1 MYRFFK
7 NLFYLLILLFSIS
20 GCRKKAFDDYYN
32 PPANAAPPIYQVLQ
46 SRGNFKNILALI
58 DRSGFKESLSAG
70 GFWTFFAPNDAA
82 FQKYLTDNNTTIDKI
97 PDSIARKI
105 VGYSLVI
112 NAFQT
117 DHIADYN
124 SPTGWVPLNAY
135 KRRTAYYDG
144 FQVKNADTVF
154 VPENRNGGTYVYGD
168 NNNKYIP
175 YFYSTY
181 MNAKKLT
188 AYDYNYFFPQTPY
201 TDFNVVNASVVNTNI
216 QAKNGVIHEIDH
228 VFLPL
233 PSIEQK
239 LTSDSSYSVF
249 RSLYDKYMVSYV
261 QDASYTRQ
269 YYTVSGNTTNVYV
282 KDYLSTLGFALGNEN
297 GLKVENDDGQEDGY
311 TLFAPTNTVVKNYLN
326 NVLLQ
331 YYAKFPR
338 TDENL
343 YKNLASLPINILTD
357 FLNAHMYT
365 GTDWPSKFASVN
377 NIAGEKATF
386 NPDDASIVFDKQFC
400 SNGLFYGVNDVQHAN
415 VFSTVYGRAYLDPAY
430 SMMTKLLDVTIKSAI
445 TTPGSNFTVFM
456 LSDAALNAMGYTY
469 DSSTNT
475 FSQTVNNVKTSGAV
489 PLAALQRILKLNIVT
504 RRLDDLSGDGIAETG
519 DGSNP
524 GEYIRWHNNTVSSAG
539 TVETSL
545 KTPITITASKHS
557 TDVAYNNGVIYY
569 LSGGILT
576 AADSLLAS
584 DIAVNAG
591 TPTQQGPYYDFY
603 QYLINSAAYDPG
615 AREILGVQLGAN
627 YTFFIPTQAAMKQ
640 AVVDGYLPG
649 TTTIVNGVKQW
660 ASFNYTPKAFDDRDL
675 VTHFIYYHILNGTA
689 VAPDGLKFNSLRT
702 ALPSM
707 YKDETGTAVPFYVFN
722 PAPGNNLTVEDAEG
736 RTANLI
742 PPNNNSFFPA
752 TSNYLGNHAL
762 LHQIDNYLRYK

>member
-1 MYRFFK
+1 M
-7 NLFYLLILLFSIS
+7 LILLFAFS

-46 SRGNFKNILALI
+46 SRGNFKNLLALI

-70 GFWTFFAPNDAA
+70 GYWTFFAPNDAA

-97 PDSIARKI
+97 PDSVARKI
-105 VGYSLVI
+105 VGYCLVF

-117 DHIADYN
+117 DRIADYN
-124 SPTGWVPLNAY
+124 SPTGWVPLSAY

-154 VPENRNGGTYVYGD
+154 VPENRNGGNYVYGD

-181 MNAKKLT
+181 MDAQKLT
-188 AYDYNYFFPQTPY
+188 AYDYNYFFPETPY
-201 TDFNVVNASVVNTNI
+201 TGFNVVNAAVVNTNI
-216 QAKNGVIHEIDH
+216 LAKNGVIHEIDH

-233 PSIEQK
+233 PSIEEK
-239 LTSDSSYSVF
+239 LASKSDYSLF
-249 RSLYDKYMVSYV
+249 KSLFEKFMVNYV
-261 QDASYTRQ
+261 KDANYTRQ
-269 YYTVSGNTTNVYV
+269 YYTVTGKTKNVYV
-282 KDYLSTLGFALGNEN
+282 KNYLSTLGFALGNEN
-297 GLKVENDDGQEDGY
+297 WLKVENDDGQEEGY
-311 TLFAPTNTVVKNYLN
+311 TLFAPTNEVLKNYLN
-326 NVLLQ
+326 TVLLQ
-331 YYAKFPR
+331 YYAKLPR

-343 YKNLASLPINILTD
+343 YKNLANLPVSILTD

-365 GTDWPSKFASVN
+365 GTDWPSKFGTVS
-377 NIAGEKATF
+377 NISGEKATF
-386 NPDDASIVFDKQFC
+386 NPDDASMVIDRQFC

-430 SMMTKLLDVTIKSAI
+430 SMMTKLLDLTMKSAI
-445 TTPGSNFTVFM
+445 TTPGSHFTVFM

-469 DSSTNT
+469 DSTT
-475 FSQTVNNVKTSGAV
+475 GAFSQTVNNIKTTGAV

-504 RRLDDLSGDGIAETG
+504 RTLNDLSGDGIAETG

-539 TVETSL
+539 TVEESL
-545 KTPITITASKHS
+545 TAPVTITASRHL

-569 LSGGILT
+569 LSGGDNFLT
-576 AADSLLAS
+576 APNSLLAT

-591 TPTQQGPYYDFY
+591 TSSNQGPYYDFY

-615 AREILGVQLGAN
+615 AGEILGVQLGAN

-640 AVVDGYLPG
+640 AVVDGFLPG
-649 TTTIVNGVKQW
+649 TTVTVGGVKQW
-660 ASFNYTPKAFDDRDL
+660 KSFNYTPSTFADRDL

-689 VAPDGLKFNSLRT
+689 VAPDGLKFNSLVT

-707 YKDETGTAVPFYVFN
+707 YKNEAGNAVPFYVFN

-736 RTANLI
+736 RTAHLI
-742 PPNNNSFFPA
+742 APNNNSYFPA

-762 LHQIDNYLRYK
+762 FHQIDNYLRYK